1 MRDHVGDLQ
10 RLRALLVE
18 QRRRL
23 VKNLLKRVR
32 PSEIHDLSGSERA
45 VLIELEQV
53 LGAIDGWIEEEGCHQ
68 PRTKDDEGAR
78 AQ

>member
-1 MRDHVGDLQ
+1 MSDHVDDLQ

-23 VKNLLKRVR
+23 VRNLLKRVR
-32 PSEIHDLSGSERA
+32 PSEIHDLSESERA

-53 LGAIDGWIEEEGCHQ
+53 LGAIDGWIEEEGRHE
-68 PRTKDDEGAR
+68 PGTWNDEGAR